1 MRASTILIKNNI
13 DGFIDSETISK
24 LLICYYRNIY
34 DNLNKLYSYERKEG
48 QQYIEDYINDNY
60 KQETVL
66 SRSTNIYIQKH
77 KDVNFKKHNVIMN
90 IFKNPHIKFCAI
102 DNYIFPKEI
111 INENVSLTRP
121 YITDKYILFYN
132 YDKEILM
139 VFTFIPMNYSIHNNK
154 NYKSDILVRDLNC
167 YILDNVNYQ
176 IYNDYIINKV
186 VANLDYKKD
195 ILEYNSI
202 SVKIGDTKVDKIK
215 KVELLRLV
223 KEEIMI
229 GSSNSSILHPF
240 YKWEILE
247 KGNTFQKQ
255 SLNN

>member
-1 MRASTILIKNNI
+1 MRASTILSNNKVNN
-13 DGFIDSETISK
+13 FIDSEVISK

-34 DNLNKLYSYERKEG
+34 DNLTKLYSYEKKENFK
-48 QQYIEDYINDNY
+48 YIEDYINDTY

-66 SRSTNIYIQKH
+66 SRATNTYIQKH

-90 IFKNPHIKFCAI
+90 IFKNPSIKFCSI
-102 DNYIFPKEI
+102 ENYIFPKELYSKTI
-111 INENVSLTRP
+111 ALTRP

-139 VFTFIPMNYSIHNNK
+139 VFTFVPINYSLHNNK

-167 YILDNVNYQ
+167 YILDNINPQ
-176 IYNDYIINKV
+176 IYKEYITDKV
-186 VANLDYKKD
+186 VGSLDYKKD
-195 ILEYNSI
+195 ILNYNSI
-202 SVKIGDTKVDKIK
+202 SIKIGDYKVDKLK

-223 KEEIMI
+223 KEEIKTVHFDNLI
-229 GSSNSSILHPF
+229 HPF

-247 KGNTFQKQ
+247 KGNTYYNQ